1 MRIPSDISYIRKTS
15 KEIEKFLKEH
25 SVSESEIF
33 DIRLCAEEAI
43 KNAIIHGNKEKKNLF
58 VNISYGFDDGK
69 FIMEVEDEGEGFNPG
84 ELPDPTEKENILK
97 SGGRGVFLIYK
108 LMDKVE
114 YKGRGNKAFMVKS
127 IKYKKGG
134 VNAH

>member
-15 KEIEKFLKEH
+15 KEIEKFLMEH
-25 SVSESEIF
+25 NVSESEIF

-43 KNAIIHGNKEKKNLF
+43 KNAIIHGNKQNSNLF
-58 VNISYGFDDGK
+58 VNISYSINNGEFV
-69 FIMEVEDEGEGFNPG
+69 MEVEDEGEGFKPG
-84 ELPDPTEKENILK
+84 ELPDPTEGDNLLK

-127 IKYKKGG
+127 IKDKKGG

>member
-15 KEIEKFLKEH
+15 KRIEKFLVEH
-25 SVSESEIF
+25 NVSASEIF

-43 KNAIIHGNKEKKNLF
+43 KNAIIHGNKQNSNLF
-58 VNISYGFDDGK
+58 VNVSYAIDDGK
-69 FIMEVEDEGEGFNPG
+69 FVMEVEDEGEGFNPG
-84 ELPDPTEKENILK
+84 ELPDPTEGDNILK

-127 IKYKKGG
+127 IKDKKGG

>member
-15 KEIEKFLKEH
+15 KRIEKFLVEH
-25 SVSESEIF
+25 NVSASEIF

-43 KNAIIHGNKEKKNLF
+43 KNAIIHGNKQNSNLF
-58 VNISYGFDDGK
+58 VNVSYAIDDGK
-69 FIMEVEDEGEGFNPG
+69 FVMEVEDEGEGFNPG
-84 ELPDPTEKENILK
+84 ELPDPTEGDNILK

-127 IKYKKGG
+127 IKGKKGG